1 MRMKGLIAAGL
12 VPLLAAA
19 PGAAAL
25 PRITAAA
32 CFAGDAPPAPGQ
44 AWTLSPLLLGPI
56 TLFVLYAA
64 GVVRLWRQAGIGR
77 GIPLAEAGAF
87 VAGALVFLGA
97 TLWPLDAYAAWSL
110 AAHVGQHMLLL
121 AVAPPLLLAGRP
133 LAGMAHALPRRWSRR
148 LHRWA
153 TPLHGWLS
161 ERLGMATVAH
171 AGIMV
176 LWHVPAAIAVAL
188 SDPLLHFA
196 MHAAF
201 VLAGM
206 WFWIAV
212 WGRIREPGTGVAPAL
227 VSLVTVTV
235 VMGFA
240 GALMT
245 FAPRL
250 LYPAYALR
258 APMLGLDP
266 LADQQLAGLLM
277 WVPSCLPYLAGGLW
291 LLVHGFDRLRREHE
305 PAGPARVDGIAMPIG
320 GQSRSRE
327 TTSAVSGWSRT
338 S

>member
-1 MRMKGLIAAGL
+1 MRRMGFIAMAGL
-12 VPLLAAA
+12 LALA
-19 PGAAAL
+19 PGAWAL
-25 PRITAAA
+25 PRITAAV
-32 CFAGDAPPAPGQ
+32 CFAGDAPPALGQ

-56 TLFVLYAA
+56 ALFLMYAV
-64 GVVRLWRQAGIGR
+64 GVARLWRQAGAGR
-77 GIPLAEAGAF
+77 GVSVWEAAAF
-87 VAGALVFLGA
+87 GAGALVFLLA
-97 TLWPLDAYAAWSL
+97 TMWPLDAYAAWSL

-133 LAGMAHALPRRWSRR
+133 LAGIAHALPKAWSRR

-153 TPLHGWLS
+153 GPVHGWLAG
-161 ERLGMATVAH
+161 RLGMATAAH

-212 WGRIREPGTGVAPAL
+212 WRRIREPEAGVAPAL
-227 VSLVTVTV
+227 VALVTVTV

-240 GALMT
+240 GALLT
-245 FAPRL
+245 FAPRI

-258 APMLGLDP
+258 APLLGLDP

-291 LLVHGFDRLRREHE
+291 LLVHGFDRLRRQH
-305 PAGPARVDGIAMPIG
+305 G
-320 GQSRSRE
+320 GAL
-327 TTSAVSGWSRT
+327 TTGRH
-338 S
+338 

>member
-1 MRMKGLIAAGL
+1 MKGFIVIGALP
-12 VPLLAAA
+12 VLLALA
-19 PGAAAL
+19 PAAAAL

-32 CFAGDAPPAPGQ
+32 CFAGDAPPALLQ

-56 TLFVLYAA
+56 ALFLLYAA
-64 GVVRLWRQAGIGR
+64 GVVRLWRQAGVGR
-77 GIPLAEAGAF
+77 GISLMEAGAF
-87 VAGALVFLGA
+87 AAGALVFLAA

-133 LAGMAHALPRRWSRR
+133 LAGIAHALPRKWSLRV
-148 LHRWA
+148 HGWA
-153 TPLHGWLS
+153 APVHGWLA

-188 SDPLLHFA
+188 SDPLLHFL

-212 WGRIREPGTGVAPAL
+212 WRRIREPETGVAPAL

-240 GALMT
+240 GALLT
-245 FAPRL
+245 FAPRI

-258 APMLGLDP
+258 APMLGLDS

-291 LLVHGFDRLRREHE
+291 LLVHGFERLRREYG
-305 PAGPARVDGIAMPIG
+305 AADGPRAKGSNA
-320 GQSRSRE
+320 
-327 TTSAVSGWSRT
+327 
-338 S
+338 